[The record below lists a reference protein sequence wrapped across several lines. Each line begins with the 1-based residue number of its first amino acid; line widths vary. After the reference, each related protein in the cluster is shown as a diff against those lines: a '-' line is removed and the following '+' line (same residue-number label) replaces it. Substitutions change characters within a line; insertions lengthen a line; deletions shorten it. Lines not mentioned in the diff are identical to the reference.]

1 MTVFAGQSE
10 TTRLK
15 NLILIWAE
23 PEDWFI
29 LQVSLLGNVVGK
41 SEGPFDFNSG
51 INIPDKCR
59 SICVFFWHLAVVK
72 ISTSLLSQRS
82 LTPTVRLVVAAVRP
96 LRAEGPELLRGMNY
110 LFFLFFSECC
120 GDMWDL
126 ADRPQTLVALFLAI
140 AASGWVLSKRKG
152 CAWHWGGMI
161 SPWVNV
167 KLFDLLLGHSQLEY
181 VEMECIYCKCL
192 VCSCL
197 NRMNLF
203 IYCET
208 LGSRVVFC
216 VKRCT
221 V

>member
-110 LFFLFFSECC
+110 LFFFFFWMLWWYVRSRWPPADTRGLVSCHCC
-120 GDMWDL
+120 FG
-126 ADRPQTLVALFLAI
+126 
-140 AASGWVLSKRKG
+140 LSLIQKKR
-152 CAWHWGGMI
+152 
-161 SPWVNV
+161 
-167 KLFDLLLGHSQLEY
+167 
-181 VEMECIYCKCL
+181 
-192 VCSCL
+192 VCV
-197 NRMNLF
+197 
-203 IYCET
+203 T
-208 LGSRVVFC
+208 LGRHDITMS
-216 VKRCT
+216 
-221 V
+221 